1 MHKSLDKN
9 NLIVQIMQ
17 KYVQKG
23 PTLTGTLKSNL
34 SWEGKKKG
42 LPFVAATMRF
52 FKYPNLQKRCL
63 TCK

>member
-52 FKYPNLQKRCL
+52 F
-63 TCK
+63 